1 MIIHYSDEEKR
12 VQVRGRY
19 CGDLPKLYIH
29 GPPDTNVPLIVPQQF
44 LDIPLFSSE
53 KNDLCKVLNL
63 HANGK
68 CCGWPTVKKRLS
80 ECGYTIEEGRKN
92 NKRYAVIRR

>member
-1 MIIHYSDEEKR
+1 MIIHYNDEEKR

-29 GPPDTNVPLIVPQQF
+29 GPPDTDVSLIVPQQF
-44 LDIPLFSSE
+44 LDIPLFTPE

-68 CCGWPTVKKRLS
+68 RCGWITVKKRLL
-80 ECGYTIEEGRKN
+80 ECCYSIKEGRKN
-92 NKRYAVIRR
+92 NKRYAIIRR